1 MRIIMQ
7 IKLFTAQWCS
17 QCQSMKQVLNNMG
30 LEFETID
37 IDTEQGSVLA
47 QQHKVRSLPTT
58 LLQIGDSMTVVVG
71 SKNKAFMEGLIQE
84 LSNG

>member
-1 MRIIMQ
+1 MQ